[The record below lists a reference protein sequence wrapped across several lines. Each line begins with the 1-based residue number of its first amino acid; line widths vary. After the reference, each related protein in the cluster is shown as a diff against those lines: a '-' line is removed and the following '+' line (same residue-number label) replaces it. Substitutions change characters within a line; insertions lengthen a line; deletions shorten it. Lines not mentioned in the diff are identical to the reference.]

1 MSASGLLVAV
11 EGSRNSIKL
20 RQLESVMNIIKQSAS
35 PNAHLLLSATYPG
48 LADDFKVSILATG
61 LPSAQT

>member
-20 RQLESVMNIIKQSAS
+20 RQLESVMNIIKQYAS
-35 PNAHLLLSATYPG
+35 PKAHLLLSATYSD
-48 LADDFKVSILATG
+48 LADDFTVSILATG